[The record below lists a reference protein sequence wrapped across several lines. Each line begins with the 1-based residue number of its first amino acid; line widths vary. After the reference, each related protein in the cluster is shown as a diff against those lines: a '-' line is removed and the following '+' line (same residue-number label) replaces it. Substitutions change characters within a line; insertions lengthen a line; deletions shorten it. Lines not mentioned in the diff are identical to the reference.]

1 MHHPG
6 LRVERPPVQQAGI
19 SGLGF
24 KVGLLLTL
32 IPVIAIGLLLYA
44 MYARGV
50 FDRTQSLTLI
60 AQDAEGVAAGMPVM
74 FSGFPIGQ
82 VSGMTLNETGQ
93 VKIEVRI
100 KVKEAR
106 WLRTSS
112 TFVLEKQFFG
122 GAKIRVVS
130 PKMTDPSLPADSER
144 VLVATDAAKDIP
156 QVIARANTIL
166 QNIDEIIRP
175 DSTFNQTLTNLK
187 NVTSRMS
194 GEYGVLEGLTGS
206 QAHAQNVLETVEGV
220 NALVTSLKGVTS
232 RADNVLAKADEKMFS
247 QGGVMEEM
255 QKSIAQ
261 LNAILAD
268 TRDSLKKA
276 DAILATAQTASED
289 FKVVGANVKEATTD
303 LGALRAEVDDRIRKV
318 NVLINEINRRWPFA
332 RKPVVKLP

>member
-1 MHHPG
+1 
-6 LRVERPPVQQAGI
+6 VERPPVQPNI
-19 SGLGF
+19 RGLGF
-24 KVGLLLTL
+24 KVGLLLLL
-32 IPVIAIGLLLYA
+32 IPVIAVGLLLYA

-82 VSGMTLNETGQ
+82 VAGMTLSETGQ

-112 TFVLEKQFFG
+112 AFTLEKQFFG
-122 GAKIRVVS
+122 GAKIRVTS
-130 PKMTDPSLPADSER
+130 PRMTDPPLPAEAER
-144 VLVATDAAKDIP
+144 ILVATDAAKDIP
-156 QVIARANTIL
+156 QVIARANNIL

-175 DSTFNQTLTNLK
+175 DSPFNQTLANLK
-187 NVTSRMS
+187 GVTGRMS

-206 QAHAQNVLETVEGV
+206 QEHAQNVLETVEGV
-220 NALVTSLKGVTS
+220 NALVSSLKGVTA
-232 RADNVLAKADEKMFS
+232 RADTVLAKTDERIFA

-255 QKSIAQ
+255 QKSITQ
-261 LNAILAD
+261 LNAVLAD

-276 DAILATAQTASED
+276 DAILANAQTASED
-289 FKVVGANVKEATTD
+289 FKTVGSNVKEATTD
-303 LGALRAEVDDRIRKV
+303 LAALRAEVDDRIRKV
-318 NVLINEINRRWPFA
+318 NLLIGEINKRWPFA
-332 RKPVVKLP
+332 RKPEVKLP

>member
-1 MHHPG
+1 
-6 LRVERPPVQQAGI
+6 VERSPVQQSAI
-19 SGLGF
+19 KGLGF

-32 IPVIAIGLLLYA
+32 IPVIAIGLLAYA
-44 MYARGV
+44 LHSRGV

-60 AQDAEGVAAGMPVM
+60 AQDAEGVTAGMPVM

-82 VSGMTLNETGQ
+82 VSGMTLNDAGQ
-93 VKIEVRI
+93 VRIEVRI

-130 PKMTDPSLPADSER
+130 PRMTDPPLAAGTER
-144 VLVATDAAKDIP
+144 VLVSTDAAKDIP

-166 QNIDEIIRP
+166 QSIDEIVRP
-175 DSTFNQTLTNLK
+175 DSAFNQTLANLK
-187 NVTSRMS
+187 GVTSRMS
-194 GEYGVLEGLTGS
+194 GEYGMLEGLTGS
-206 QAHAQNVLETVEGV
+206 QEHAQDVLATVEGV
-220 NALVTSLKGVTS
+220 NALVSSLRGVTA
-232 RADNVLAKADEKMFS
+232 RADTVLARADEKMFA
-247 QGGVMEEM
+247 QGGVMDEM
-255 QKSIAQ
+255 QKSIIQ

-276 DAILATAQTASED
+276 DAILASAQSASDD
-289 FKVVGANVKEATTD
+289 FKAIGANVREATTD

-332 RKPVVKLP
+332 RKPEVKLP

>member
-1 MHHPG
+1 
-6 LRVERPPVQQAGI
+6 VERAPVQQSGI
-19 SGLGF
+19 KGLGF

-32 IPVIAIGLLLYA
+32 IPVIAIGLLVYA
-44 MYARGV
+44 LHSRGV
-50 FDRTQSLTLI
+50 FDRTQNLTLV

-82 VSGMTLNETGQ
+82 VSRMTLDDMGQ

-100 KVKEAR
+100 KVREAR

-122 GAKIRVVS
+122 AAKIRVVS
-130 PKMTDPSLPADSER
+130 PSMSDPPLPTDAER
-144 VLVATDAAKDIP
+144 PLVATDAAKDIP

-166 QNIDEIIRP
+166 QNIDEIVRP
-175 DSTFNQTLTNLK
+175 DSAFNQTLANLK
-187 NVTSRMS
+187 GVTSRLS
-194 GEYGVLEGLTGS
+194 GDYGILEGLTGS
-206 QAHAQNVLETVEGV
+206 QDNARNVLETVDGV
-220 NALVTSLKGVTS
+220 NALVASLAGVIA
-232 RADNVLAKADEKMFS
+232 RADSVLAKADEKVFA

-276 DAILATAQTASED
+276 DAILASAQTASDD
-289 FKVVGANVKEATTD
+289 FKIVGANVKEATTD

-318 NVLINEINRRWPFA
+318 NVLINQINQRWPFA
-332 RKPVVKLP
+332 RKPEVKLP

>member
-1 MHHPG
+1 M
-6 LRVERPPVQQAGI
+6 ERPPVQQPGI
-19 SGLGF
+19 RGLGL
-24 KVGLLLTL
+24 KVGILLLL
-32 IPVIAIGLLLYA
+32 IPVIAVGLLVYA

-106 WLRTSS
+106 WIRTSS
-112 TFVLEKQFFG
+112 MFTLEKQFFG
-122 GAKIRVVS
+122 GAKIRVTS
-130 PKMTDPSLPADSER
+130 PRMTDPPLPPEAER
-144 VLVATDAAKDIP
+144 ILVATDAAKDIP

-175 DSTFNQTLTNLK
+175 DSPFNQTLANLK
-187 NVTSRMS
+187 GVTGRMS
-194 GEYGVLEGLTGS
+194 GEYGMLEGITGS
-206 QAHAQNVLETVEGV
+206 RERAEGVLATVENV
-220 NALVTSLKGVTS
+220 NALMRSLNGVTA
-232 RADNVLAKADEKMFS
+232 RADTVLSKTDEKLFA

-261 LNAILAD
+261 LNAVLAD
-268 TRDSLKKA
+268 TRDSLRKA
-276 DAILATAQTASED
+276 DAILATAQSASED

-303 LGALRAEVDDRIRKV
+303 LAALRAEVDDRIRKV
-318 NVLINEINRRWPFA
+318 NVLITEINRRWPFA
-332 RKPVVKLP
+332 RKPEVKLP